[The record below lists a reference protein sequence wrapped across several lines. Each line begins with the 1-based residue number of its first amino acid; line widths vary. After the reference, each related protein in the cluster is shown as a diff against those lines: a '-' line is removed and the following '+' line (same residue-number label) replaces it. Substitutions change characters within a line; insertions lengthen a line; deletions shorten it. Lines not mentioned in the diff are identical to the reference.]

1 MTFNSIMGLL
11 SSIALFAPI
20 AVIVWLRLTAYKTFP
35 ALLIYYVIIFTY
47 NIITENYIHVDE
59 QVVYYLG
66 LVNNLLDAPLMMTFL
81 LYFSPSVKYNHR
93 LKFLIIAF
101 VVFEAII
108 LTVFGLNIQAITI
121 ILGPGLILTTFLC
134 VLVFIRQT
142 KIAIINL
149 KALGRSMIAAA
160 LCFVYGCYGLIYVL
174 FYLNNSPNV
183 EDTFLVYYWAS
194 LISASLLSAGLIV
207 EFKRIFKLH
216 ELKRTRQELSS
227 VYSEDKSP
235 RGIQK
240 VKLDFEVE

>member
-1 MTFNSIMGLL
+1 MSFNSIMGLL

-35 ALLIYYVIIFTY
+35 ALLIYYIIIFSY
-47 NIITENYIHVDE
+47 NIITENYVHIDE
-59 QVVYYLG
+59 QVIYYLG

-81 LYFSPSVKYNHR
+81 LYFSPSVKYSRR

-121 ILGPGLILTTFLC
+121 ILGPGLILTTVLC

-235 RGIQK
+235 RGRIK